1 MNPPRRIRAPE
12 IAVLPVS
19 SEEAHCCLW
28 WCVSTTG
35 QTKQTM
41 IALVDATTT
50 RLRGP
55 SIHVSLE
62 THYLT
67 FLSEQ
72 QQNGARRMGPRTRW
86 GALLLRYRREGT
98 LGGLLLVVQMVSFL
112 QCWVLMGRSTT
123 AGAAGDHPPQL
134 LSSSSTSTSVER
146 QFSNDN
152 NAASSS
158 RQLSTARSNDTTFFI
173 SPTAIQQWLSM
184 AAATNSSSSS
194 SLLLPPDTPGAFL
207 HLAKTGGSTLSHLLR
222 HGCHSTVL
230 PKPCRNITAELQHQ
244 QQQQQPQPQQQ
255 RESYLSLLSTY
266 YHIPDFAKLVN
277 NYTHYAFY
285 TLTLRDPLDRTLSS
299 LVYTHPSNQAVLGN
313 HVRYRHRQFYKPCFR
328 DLDDFA
334 AALHSFQADRP
345 NRNPPCVN
353 KAHRALHN
361 QAQWVEHL
369 YYDAKYMTSVIP
381 AGRPILVIRME
392 HLADDWRSANRALG
406 QDDTTLSPPQQQLRQ
421 IDQHQRLPVGRDNL
435 RDESRRYLCEA
446 LLDEYQA
453 YLALVWQAINLQ
465 ERDRWEVYDRARQ
478 HCPELNATLPSLQ
491 QLDRRFGRAS

>member
-1 MNPPRRIRAPE
+1 
-12 IAVLPVS
+12 
-19 SEEAHCCLW
+19 
-28 WCVSTTG
+28 
-35 QTKQTM
+35 
-41 IALVDATTT
+41 
-50 RLRGP
+50 
-55 SIHVSLE
+55 
-62 THYLT
+62 
-67 FLSEQ
+67 
-72 QQNGARRMGPRTRW
+72 
-86 GALLLRYRREGT
+86 
-98 LGGLLLVVQMVSFL
+98 
-112 QCWVLMGRSTT
+112 MGRPTT
-123 AGAAGDHPPQL
+123 AGAATGDHHPRPL
-134 LSSSSTSTSVER
+134 LSSSTSTSVER

-152 NAASSS
+152 AASST

-173 SPTAIQQWLSM
+173 SPTAIQEWLSM
-184 AAATNSSSSS
+184 VATNSNS
-194 SLLLPPDTPGAFL
+194 LLPPDTPGAFL

-230 PKPCRNITAELQHQ
+230 PKPCRNVTAELQ
-244 QQQQQPQPQQQ
+244 QQQPHQ

-299 LVYTHPSNQAVLGN
+299 LVYTHPANQAVLGN
-313 HVRYRHRQFYKPCFR
+313 HVRYRHRQFYEPCFP
-328 DLDDFA
+328 DLDQFA

-369 YYDAKYMTSVIP
+369 YYDAKYMTNVIP

-406 QDDTTLSPPQQQLRQ
+406 QDDTTVLPPQQQLRQ
-421 IDQHQRLPVGRDNL
+421 IDTHQRLPVGRDNL
-435 RDESRRYLCEA
+435 QDESRRYLCEA

-478 HCPELNATLPSLQ
+478 HCPELNTTLPSLQ